1 MYNLVNMLRIFLKK
15 HFTYCAGILQNCLQ
29 NLQKVDKFCELSQV
43 MKEAQIK
50 HAEHM
55 GEGNKF
61 QINKRNSGTK
71 KQTKNLQ

>member
-1 MYNLVNMLRIFLKK
+1 M
-15 HFTYCAGILQNCLQ
+15 
-29 NLQKVDKFCELSQV
+29 VDKFCELSQV